1 MIYLAPLGMIYGCAY
16 NIFAAQTWYNI
27 RSFICRRHISS
38 HAVRYHTTGISSVLS
53 RNGYHWKE
61 QVSFETCSFH
71 GIYYAFWYNATL
83 MCGALHS
90 FYRFSIYRSILVQP
104 ILFSTQGNGC
114 TTKTPPPENGN
125 SRYRVVFIYTR
136 RSPQGNSPYC
146 GNQFLLSKNHP
157 PSGVLLLRCLFA

>member
-1 MIYLAPLGMIYGCAY
+1 MHHPCCGDSRTHDAAVCENKMQRYRRKNLAITAFSAVKQRY
-16 NIFAAQTWYNI
+16 
-27 RSFICRRHISS
+27 RCRYDCINS
-38 HAVRYHTTGISSVLS
+38 GI
-53 RNGYHWKE
+53 W
-61 QVSFETCSFH
+61 F